1 MRAVRTAVILGAL
14 ALLLGGRSLRADD
27 NRPLYIQLTETAPQQ
42 FIVAWKVPANIEPR
56 HLPDLRPPTDC
67 RSAPRVRQWS
77 EPLGH
82 WREERWTCSRGLS
95 GQTVTIAYPQA
106 NPNLAT
112 IARLR
117 PLQGAAQTL
126 VLMPQQTRLTLSP
139 AGDQSVGFVRY
150 LALGFEHIWRG
161 FDHLLFV
168 AGLIFVAGS
177 VRRILVTI
185 TGFTLAHSLTLAL
198 AALDLVRLP
207 PAAVETVIALSIVFL
222 AVEIVKGPRDSL
234 TWRRPL
240 AVASS
245 FGLLHGLGF
254 AAALREVGL
263 PDGGLV
269 AALLGFN
276 IGIEAGQ
283 IVFAAVLY
291 GSFATL
297 GRWVRQGSVAARMQR
312 IAGYGIGS
320 LAGYWAIARFAG

>member
-1 MRAVRTAVILGAL
+1 MRALRTAALLGAL
-14 ALLLGGRSLRADD
+14 ALLPGGGSLRADD

-56 HLPDLRPPTDC
+56 HLPDLRPPADC
-67 RSAPRVRQWS
+67 RRAPRVRQWS

-82 WREERWTCSRGLS
+82 WREERWSCPRGLS
-95 GQTVTIAYPQA
+95 GQTVMIAYPQA
-106 NPNLAT
+106 NPDLAT
-112 IARLR
+112 LARLR
-117 PLQGAAQTL
+117 PLQGGAQTL
-126 VLMPQQTRLTLSP
+126 VLMPQQNRLTLAS
-139 AGDQSVGFVRY
+139 AGGPSVGFTRY
-150 LALGFEHIWRG
+150 LALGFEHLWRG

-177 VRRILVTI
+177 IRRILVTI

-198 AALDLVRLP
+198 AALDLVRLT

-234 TWRRPL
+234 TWRRPVV
-240 AVASS
+240 VASS
-245 FGLLHGLGF
+245 FGLLHGFGF

-263 PDGGLV
+263 PDGGLL

-276 IGIEAGQ
+276 LGIEAGQ

-291 GSFATL
+291 GSFAML
-297 GRWVRQGSVAARMQR
+297 GRRMRQGAMAAGMQR

-320 LAGYWAIARFAG
+320 LAGYWAIARFLG

>member
-1 MRAVRTAVILGAL
+1 VSAVRTLAVLGAL
-14 ALLLGGRSLRADD
+14 ALVLGGRSVRADD

-42 FIVAWKVPANIEPR
+42 FVVAWKVPANIEPR
-56 HLPDLRPPTDC
+56 HLPDLRPPADC

-82 WREERWTCSRGLS
+82 WREARWTCPRGLS
-95 GQTVTIAYPQA
+95 GRTVTIAYPHA

-112 IARLR
+112 IARLK
-117 PLQGAAQTL
+117 PLQGGPQTL
-126 VLMPQQTRLTLSP
+126 VLMPQQTGLTLSA
-139 AGDQSVGFVRY
+139 AGEQSVGFVRY

-185 TGFTLAHSLTLAL
+185 SGFTLAHSLTLAL
-198 AALDLVRLP
+198 ATLDLVRIT

-234 TWRRPL
+234 TWRRPV

-245 FGLLHGLGF
+245 FGLLHGFGF

-283 IVFAAVLY
+283 IVFAAVLC
-291 GSFATL
+291 GSVATL
-297 GRWVRQGSVAARMQR
+297 GRWLRQGALAARIQR

-320 LAGYWAIARFAG
+320 LAGYWAIARFVG